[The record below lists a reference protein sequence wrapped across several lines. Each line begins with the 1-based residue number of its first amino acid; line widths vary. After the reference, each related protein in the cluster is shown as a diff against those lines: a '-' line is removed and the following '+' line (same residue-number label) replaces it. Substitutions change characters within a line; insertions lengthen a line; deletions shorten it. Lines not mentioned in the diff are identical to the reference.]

1 MIYVKYGSETEAFSM
16 KKAYPI
22 ILTPDDFGYFVTI
35 PDIDRN
41 TQGSDIAE
49 SIYMAREAL
58 GAWAVCEQDAGRT
71 VPEPSSAISGFTES
85 DIVTYIDI
93 DFDEYRQSVDMTAE
107 RTNITLPRYLKRKAE
122 AAGINFSY
130 ELQERLKERL
140 DLK

>member
-1 MIYVKYGSETEAFSM
+1 M
-16 KKAYPI
+16 KKAYPV
-22 ILTPDDFGYFVTI
+22 ILRPDDFGYFVTI

-41 TQGSDIAE
+41 TQGVDIAE

-58 GAWAVCEQDAGRT
+58 GAWAVCEQDAGRY
-71 VPEPSSAISGFTES
+71 VPEPASTAPKAEDG
-85 DIVTYIDI
+85 DILAYVDI

-140 DLK
+140 DIH

>member
-1 MIYVKYGSETEAFSM
+1 MHQYGGI
-16 KKAYPI
+16 KIIKAYPI
-22 ILTPDDFGYFVTI
+22 ILTPDEYGYFVTI

-58 GAWAVCEQDAGRT
+58 GAWVVCEQDAGRY
-71 VPEPSSAISGFTES
+71 VPEPSSVEINPS
-85 DIVTYIDI
+85 DGDIITYVDI
-93 DFDEYRQSVDMTAE
+93 DFENYRQSVDMTAE
-107 RTNITLPRYLKRKAE
+107 RTNVTLPRYLKRKAE

-140 DLK
+140 ELK

>member
-1 MIYVKYGSETEAFSM
+1 M
-16 KKAYPI
+16 KKAYPV

-58 GAWAVCEQDAGRT
+58 GAWAVCEQDAGRY
-71 VPEPSSAISGFTES
+71 VPEPSPTVPKSADG
-85 DIVTYIDI
+85 DILTYVDI

-140 DLK
+140 DIQ